1 MEQTDQPTLASNVP
15 PPPSEVKVRTM
26 RSDIEG
32 VAQAGGGLPQ
42 FKTVAV
48 EGKGLPASRIGG
60 AMPAAEAAN
69 SSPTGTGSFPWWIVA
84 VGGAALALILWFG
97 YVILLKK

>member
-1 MEQTDQPTLASNVP
+1 MADIQENTTIVSNVP

-42 FKTVAV
+42 FKTVPV
-48 EGKGLPASRIGG
+48 EGKGLPNSRIGG
-60 AMPAAEAAN
+60 AAPFSNPSTSAN
-69 SSPTGTGSFPWWIVA
+69 SFPWWIILI
-84 VGGAALALILWFG
+84 GGVALALILWFG
-97 YVILLKK
+97 YAIFLKK